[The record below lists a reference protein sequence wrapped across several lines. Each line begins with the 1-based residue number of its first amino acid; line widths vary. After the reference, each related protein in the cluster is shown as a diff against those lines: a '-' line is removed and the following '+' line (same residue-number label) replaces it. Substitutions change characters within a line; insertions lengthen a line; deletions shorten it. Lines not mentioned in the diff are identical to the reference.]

1 MSVLNRILKTKQE
14 EVTERK
20 NRISERDLMSTLLA
34 GRQRLSMRKALEESA
49 TGIIAE
55 FKRKSPSGGF
65 IHEAAGVQEVVGGY
79 VRNGAAACSVLTDTD
94 YFRGSLLDLAMARR
108 VSDIPLLRKD
118 FIVDFYQLAEAVAD
132 GADAVLFIAAALSPA
147 QCRELADAAHGLGLE
162 IHREEELEYVSPEM
176 DMVGINNRNLT
187 TFETDIYTSF
197 RLASQVPVACLKVAE
212 SGSRAMET
220 VVALRRLGFR
230 GFLIGEHF
238 MREAQPA
245 QALKNFV
252 GYAD

>member
-118 FIVDFYQLAEAVAD
+118 FIVDFYQLAEAVAY
-132 GADAVLFIAAALSPA
+132 GADAVLLIAAALSPA

-162 IHREEELEYVSPEM
+162 ILLEIHREEELEYVSPEM
-176 DMVGINNRNLT
+176 DMVGINQSESDYFRDGYLY
-187 TFETDIYTSF
+187 FFPVSFTS
-197 RLASQVPVACLKVAE
+197 PGCLSE
-212 SGSRAMET
+212 SGREWNSCHGDSRRVT
-220 VVALRRLGFR
+220 Q
-230 GFLIGEHF
+230 IGIQ
-238 MREAQPA
+238 RIS
-245 QALKNFV
+245 
-252 GYAD
+252 DR

>member
-94 YFRGSLLDLAMARR
+94 YFGGSLLDLAMARR

-118 FIVDFYQLAEAVAD
+118 FIVDSYQLAEAVAY
-132 GADAVLFIAAALSPA
+132 GADAVLLIAAALSPA

-162 IHREEELEYVSPEM
+162 ILLEIHQSESDYFRVGYLYFFPVSFPSP
-176 DMVGINNRNLT
+176 G
-187 TFETDIYTSF
+187 
-197 RLASQVPVACLKVAE
+197 CLSE
-212 SGSRAMET
+212 SGREWNSCHGDSRRVT
-220 VVALRRLGFR
+220 Q
-230 GFLIGEHF
+230 IGIQ
-238 MREAQPA
+238 RIS
-245 QALKNFV
+245 
-252 GYAD
+252 DR